1 MQVKLLAHLPLYL
14 AAHACRMSQNNHD
27 KSDTVYAI
35 VCDSCGNIDLGGDEG
50 HLTFEMNI
58 GDARDHECL
67 KCGSMKNHWELT
79 CGPKDAALIERVGNK
94 LKHASI
100 LEQLVYTFDI
110 NGVSR
115 ALLQELARHR
125 TARLTVKS
133 SRYTLKELKDEE
145 TFNLNGINLDFNFD
159 ESCMDYF
166 EWYAQKVVWDA
177 SKYIVLTYVP
187 MVDLMSIK
195 ALENLRLV
203 LMQGISND
211 KVKYCL
217 PECYKTRLQW
227 QIDGRNLQN
236 FLRLRSDKS
245 ALWEIRDLA
254 NAIYNALPADHKYLY
269 KDCMYGIVQ
278 EEQRIANEAYQKVLT
293 AAQIDADQD
302 Q

>member
-79 CGPKDAALIERVGNK
+79 CGPKNAALIERVGNK

-125 TARLTVKS
+125 HQSLTVKS

-145 TFNLNGINLDFNFD
+145 SFSPTSF
-159 ESCMDYF
+159 
-166 EWYAQKVVWDA
+166 VRA
-177 SKYIVLTYVP
+177 SKYLVMTGIEL
-187 MVDLMSIK
+187 VDTMSIK

-203 LMQGISND
+203 LVEGISND
-211 KVKYCL
+211 KAKYCL
-217 PECYKTRLQW
+217 PESYRTRLQT
-227 QIDGRNLQN
+227 QFNGRSLQN

-269 KDCMYGIVQ
+269 KDCMYDIVQ
-278 EEQRIANEAYQKVLT
+278 EEQRIANEAY
-293 AAQIDADQD
+293 
-302 Q
+302 